1 MINIPRWEQRLD
13 SYHKALARLAEI
25 VGASK
30 KRALNGFER
39 DGLVQRFE
47 FTHELSWK
55 LMKAYTEYQGYDGI
69 GGSRDAT
76 RKAFEMSLISDGQS
90 WMDMIKSRSDAAHNY
105 EDSVIDVL
113 VDAVINRIILS
124 SLIFVRKWM
133 RFAPTLTPDEWG
145 RVVYAKQ

>member
-1 MINIPRWEQRLD
+1 MINIPGWEQRLD

-30 KRALNGFER
+30 KRALNEFER

-55 LMKAYTEYQGYDGI
+55 LMKAYAEYQGFDGI

-90 WMDMIKSRSDAAHNY
+90 WMDMIKSRNETSHNY
-105 EDSVIDVL
+105 DGSMADDVVDSI
-113 VDAVINRIILS
+113 INRFYPLLAEFYQKMNSLS
-124 SLIFVRKWM
+124 
-133 RFAPTLTPDEWG
+133 ALTPDDLFS
-145 RVVYAKQ
+145 K

>member
-30 KRALNGFER
+30 KRTLNEFER

-55 LMKAYTEYQGYDGI
+55 LMKAYAEYQGFDGI
-69 GGSRDAT
+69 GSSRDAT

-90 WMDMIKSRSDAAHNY
+90 WMDMIKSRNETSHNY
-105 EDSVIDVL
+105 DGSMADDVVDSI
-113 VDAVINRIILS
+113 INRFYPLLAEFYQKMNSLS
-124 SLIFVRKWM
+124 
-133 RFAPTLTPDEWG
+133 ALTPDDLFS
-145 RVVYAKQ
+145 K

>member
-30 KRALNGFER
+30 KRALNEFER

-55 LMKAYTEYQGYDGI
+55 LMKAYAEYQGFDGI

-90 WMDMIKSRSDAAHNY
+90 WMDMIKSRNETSHNY
-105 EDSVIDVL
+105 DASMADDVVDSI
-113 VDAVINRIILS
+113 INRFYPLLAEFYQKMNSLS
-124 SLIFVRKWM
+124 
-133 RFAPTLTPDEWG
+133 ALTPDDLFS
-145 RVVYAKQ
+145 K

>member
-1 MINIPRWEQRLD
+1 MINIPRWEQCLD

-30 KRALNGFER
+30 KRALNEFER

-55 LMKAYTEYQGYDGI
+55 LMKAYAEYQGYDGI

-90 WMDMIKSRSDAAHNY
+90 WMDMIKSRNETSHNY
-105 EDSVIDVL
+105 DGSMADDVVDSI
-113 VDAVINRIILS
+113 INKFYPLLADFYQKMNSLS
-124 SLIFVRKWM
+124 
-133 RFAPTLTPDEWG
+133 ALTPDDLFS
-145 RVVYAKQ
+145 K

>member
-30 KRALNGFER
+30 KRALNEFER

-55 LMKAYTEYQGYDGI
+55 LMKAYAEYQGFDGI

-90 WMDMIKSRSDAAHNY
+90 WMDMIKSRNETSHNY
-105 EDSVIDVL
+105 DGSMADDVVDSI
-113 VDAVINRIILS
+113 INRFYPLLADFYQKMNSLS
-124 SLIFVRKWM
+124 ALS
-133 RFAPTLTPDEWG
+133 PDDLFS
-145 RVVYAKQ
+145 K

>member
-25 VGASK
+25 GGASK
-30 KRALNGFER
+30 KRALNEFER

-55 LMKAYTEYQGYDGI
+55 LMKAYAEYQGFDGI

-90 WMDMIKSRSDAAHNY
+90 WMDMIKSRNETSHNY
-105 EDSVIDVL
+105 DGSMADDVVDSI
-113 VDAVINRIILS
+113 INRFYPLLAEFYQKMNSLS
-124 SLIFVRKWM
+124 
-133 RFAPTLTPDEWG
+133 ALTPDDLFS
-145 RVVYAKQ
+145 K

>member
-13 SYHKALARLAEI
+13 SYHKALARLADI

-30 KRALNGFER
+30 KRALNEFER

-55 LMKAYTEYQGYDGI
+55 LMKAYAEYQGFDGI

-90 WMDMIKSRSDAAHNY
+90 WMDMIKSRNETSHNY
-105 EDSVIDVL
+105 DGSMADDVVDSI
-113 VDAVINRIILS
+113 INRFYPLLADFYQKMNSLS
-124 SLIFVRKWM
+124 
-133 RFAPTLTPDEWG
+133 ALTPDDLFS
-145 RVVYAKQ
+145 K

>member
-30 KRALNGFER
+30 KRALNEFER

-55 LMKAYTEYQGYDGI
+55 LMKAYVEYQGFDGI
-69 GGSRDAT
+69 GGARDAT

-90 WMDMIKSRSDAAHNY
+90 WMDMIKSRNETSHNY
-105 EDSVIDVL
+105 DGSMADDVVDSI
-113 VDAVINRIILS
+113 INRFYPLLAEFYQKMNSLS
-124 SLIFVRKWM
+124 
-133 RFAPTLTPDEWG
+133 ALTPDDLFS
-145 RVVYAKQ
+145 K

>member
-30 KRALNGFER
+30 KRALNEFER

-55 LMKAYTEYQGYDGI
+55 LMKAYAEYQGFDGI

-105 EDSVIDVL
+105 EGSVIDVL
-113 VDAVINRIILS
+113 VDTIINKYYPL
-124 SLIFVRKWM
+124 FADFCRKM
-133 RFAPTLTPDEWG
+133 DALRTDADD
-145 RVVYAKQ
+145 

>member
-1 MINIPRWEQRLD
+1 MINISRWEQCLD

-25 VGASK
+25 VCTSK
-30 KRALNGFER
+30 MRALNEFER

-55 LMKAYTEYQGYDGI
+55 LMKAYAEYQGYDGI

-76 RKAFEMSLISDGQS
+76 RKAFEMGLISDGQS

-113 VDAVINRIILS
+113 VDAVINRYYPL
-124 SLIFVRKWM
+124 FADFYRKM
-133 RFAPTLTPDEWG
+133 DAIRIAAD
-145 RVVYAKQ
+145 A

>member
-30 KRALNGFER
+30 KRALNEFER

-55 LMKAYTEYQGYDGI
+55 LMKAYAEYQGFDGI

-90 WMDMIKSRSDAAHNY
+90 WMDMIKSRNETSHNY
-105 EDSVIDVL
+105 DGSMADDVVDSI
-113 VDAVINRIILS
+113 INKFYPLLADFYQKMNSLS
-124 SLIFVRKWM
+124 
-133 RFAPTLTPDEWG
+133 ALTPDDLFS
-145 RVVYAKQ
+145 K

>member
-30 KRALNGFER
+30 KRALNEFER

-55 LMKAYTEYQGYDGI
+55 LMKAYAEYQGFDGI

-76 RKAFEMSLISDGQS
+76 RKAFEMGLISDGQS
-90 WMDMIKSRSDAAHNY
+90 WMDMIKSRNETSHNY
-105 EDSVIDVL
+105 DGSMADDVVDSI
-113 VDAVINRIILS
+113 INRFYPLLADFYQKMNSLS
-124 SLIFVRKWM
+124 
-133 RFAPTLTPDEWG
+133 ALTPDDLFS
-145 RVVYAKQ
+145 K

>member
-13 SYHKALARLAEI
+13 SYHKALARLAEL

-30 KRALNGFER
+30 KRALNEFER

-55 LMKAYTEYQGYDGI
+55 LMKAYAEYQGFDGI

-90 WMDMIKSRSDAAHNY
+90 WMDMIKSRNETSHNY
-105 EDSVIDVL
+105 DGSMADDVVDSI
-113 VDAVINRIILS
+113 INRFYPLLAEFYQKMNSLS
-124 SLIFVRKWM
+124 
-133 RFAPTLTPDEWG
+133 ALTPDDLFS
-145 RVVYAKQ
+145 K

>member
-30 KRALNGFER
+30 KRALNEFER

-55 LMKAYTEYQGYDGI
+55 LMKAYAEYQGYDGI

-90 WMDMIKSRSDAAHNY
+90 WMDMIKSRNETSHNY
-105 EDSVIDVL
+105 DGSMADDVVDSI
-113 VDAVINRIILS
+113 INKFYPLLADFFQKMNSLS
-124 SLIFVRKWM
+124 
-133 RFAPTLTPDEWG
+133 ALTPDDLFS
-145 RVVYAKQ
+145 K

>member
-30 KRALNGFER
+30 KRALNEFER
-39 DGLVQRFE
+39 DGLVQRFD

-55 LMKAYTEYQGYDGI
+55 LMKAYAEYQGFDGI

-90 WMDMIKSRSDAAHNY
+90 WMDMIKSRNETSHNY
-105 EDSVIDVL
+105 DGSMADDVVDSI
-113 VDAVINRIILS
+113 INRFYPLLAEFYQKMNSLS
-124 SLIFVRKWM
+124 
-133 RFAPTLTPDEWG
+133 ALTPDDLFS
-145 RVVYAKQ
+145 K

>member
-1 MINIPRWEQRLD
+1 MINIPRWKQRLD

-30 KRALNGFER
+30 KRALNEFER

-55 LMKAYTEYQGYDGI
+55 LMKAYAEYQGYDGI

-90 WMDMIKSRSDAAHNY
+90 WMDMIKSRNETSHNY
-105 EDSVIDVL
+105 DGSMADDVVDSI
-113 VDAVINRIILS
+113 INKFYPLLADFYQKMNSLS
-124 SLIFVRKWM
+124 
-133 RFAPTLTPDEWG
+133 ALTPDDLFS
-145 RVVYAKQ
+145 K

>member
-30 KRALNGFER
+30 KRALNEFER

-55 LMKAYTEYQGYDGI
+55 LMKAYAEYQGFDGI

-90 WMDMIKSRSDAAHNY
+90 WMDMIKSRNETSHNY
-105 EDSVIDVL
+105 DGSMADDVVDSIV
-113 VDAVINRIILS
+113 NRFYPLLADFYQKMNSLS
-124 SLIFVRKWM
+124 
-133 RFAPTLTPDEWG
+133 ALTPDDLFS
-145 RVVYAKQ
+145 K

>member
-30 KRALNGFER
+30 KRALNEFER

-55 LMKAYTEYQGYDGI
+55 LMKAYAEYQGFDGI

-90 WMDMIKSRSDAAHNY
+90 WMDMIKSRNETSHNY
-105 EDSVIDVL
+105 DGSMADDVVDSIKNKFYPLLADFYQKM
-113 VDAVINRIILS
+113 NSLS
-124 SLIFVRKWM
+124 
-133 RFAPTLTPDEWG
+133 ALTPDDLFS
-145 RVVYAKQ
+145 K

>member
-30 KRALNGFER
+30 KRALNEFER

-55 LMKAYTEYQGYDGI
+55 LMKAYAEYQGYDGI
-69 GGSRDAT
+69 GGSCDAT

-90 WMDMIKSRSDAAHNY
+90 WMDMLKSRNETSHNY
-105 EDSVIDVL
+105 DGSMADDVVDSI
-113 VDAVINRIILS
+113 INKFYPLLADFYQEMNSLS
-124 SLIFVRKWM
+124 
-133 RFAPTLTPDEWG
+133 ALTPDDLFS
-145 RVVYAKQ
+145 K

>member
-30 KRALNGFER
+30 KRALNEFER

-55 LMKAYTEYQGYDGI
+55 LMKAYAEYQGYDGI

-90 WMDMIKSRSDAAHNY
+90 WMDMIKSRNETSHNY
-105 EDSVIDVL
+105 DGSMADDVVDSI
-113 VDAVINRIILS
+113 INRFYPLLADFYQKMNSLS
-124 SLIFVRKWM
+124 
-133 RFAPTLTPDEWG
+133 ALTPDDLFS
-145 RVVYAKQ
+145 K

>member
-1 MINIPRWEQRLD
+1 MINIQRWEQRLD

-30 KRALNGFER
+30 KRALNEFER

-55 LMKAYTEYQGYDGI
+55 LMKAYAEYQGYDGI

-76 RKAFEMSLISDGQS
+76 RKAFEMGLISDGQS
-90 WMDMIKSRSDAAHNY
+90 WMDMIKSRNETSHNY
-105 EDSVIDVL
+105 DGSMADDVVDSI
-113 VDAVINRIILS
+113 INKFYPLLADFYQKMNSLS
-124 SLIFVRKWM
+124 
-133 RFAPTLTPDEWG
+133 ALTPDDLFS
-145 RVVYAKQ
+145 K

>member
-30 KRALNGFER
+30 KRALNEFER

-55 LMKAYTEYQGYDGI
+55 LMKAYAEYQGFDGI

-90 WMDMIKSRSDAAHNY
+90 WMDMIKSRNETSHNY
-105 EDSVIDVL
+105 DGSMVDDVVDSI
-113 VDAVINRIILS
+113 INRFYPLLAEFYQKMNSLS
-124 SLIFVRKWM
+124 
-133 RFAPTLTPDEWG
+133 ALTPDDLFS
-145 RVVYAKQ
+145 K

>member
-30 KRALNGFER
+30 KRALNEFER

-55 LMKAYTEYQGYDGI
+55 LMKAYAEYQGFDGI
-69 GGSRDAT
+69 GGSSDAT

-90 WMDMIKSRSDAAHNY
+90 WMDMIKSRNETSHNY
-105 EDSVIDVL
+105 DGSMADDVVDSI
-113 VDAVINRIILS
+113 INRFYPLLAEFYQKMNSLS
-124 SLIFVRKWM
+124 
-133 RFAPTLTPDEWG
+133 ALTPDDLFS
-145 RVVYAKQ
+145 K

>member
-30 KRALNGFER
+30 KRALNEVER

-55 LMKAYTEYQGYDGI
+55 LMKAYAEYQGFDGI

-90 WMDMIKSRSDAAHNY
+90 WMDMIKSRNETSHNY
-105 EDSVIDVL
+105 DGSMADDVVDSI
-113 VDAVINRIILS
+113 INRFYPLLADFYQKMNSLS
-124 SLIFVRKWM
+124 
-133 RFAPTLTPDEWG
+133 ALTPDDLFS
-145 RVVYAKQ
+145 K

>member
-13 SYHKALARLAEI
+13 SYHKALARFAEI

-30 KRALNGFER
+30 KRALNEFER

-55 LMKAYTEYQGYDGI
+55 LMKAYAEYQGFDGI

-90 WMDMIKSRSDAAHNY
+90 WMDMIKSRNETSHNY
-105 EDSVIDVL
+105 DGSMADDVVDSI
-113 VDAVINRIILS
+113 INRFYPLLAEFYQKMNSLS
-124 SLIFVRKWM
+124 
-133 RFAPTLTPDEWG
+133 ALTPDDLFS
-145 RVVYAKQ
+145 K

>member
-30 KRALNGFER
+30 KRALNEFER

-55 LMKAYTEYQGYDGI
+55 LMKAYAEYQGFDGI

-90 WMDMIKSRSDAAHNY
+90 WMDMIMSRNETSHNY
-105 EDSVIDVL
+105 DGSMADDVVDSI
-113 VDAVINRIILS
+113 INRFYPLLAEFYQKMNSLS
-124 SLIFVRKWM
+124 
-133 RFAPTLTPDEWG
+133 ALTPDDLFS
-145 RVVYAKQ
+145 K

>member
-30 KRALNGFER
+30 KRALNDFER

-55 LMKAYTEYQGYDGI
+55 LMKAYAEYQGFDGI

-90 WMDMIKSRSDAAHNY
+90 WMDMIKSRNETSHNY
-105 EDSVIDVL
+105 DGSMADDVVDSI
-113 VDAVINRIILS
+113 INRFYPLLADFYQKMNSLS
-124 SLIFVRKWM
+124 
-133 RFAPTLTPDEWG
+133 ALTPDDLFS
-145 RVVYAKQ
+145 K